1 MCCFPFVWLTWTLIE
16 LNKLLKRFAELK
28 INAPH
33 SISNLSRYKSETV
46 TSKIYM
52 HQRVNRS
59 YSYLFRSAVFGF
71 VIVSVMVVAVVA
83 LCVIFGE

>member
-1 MCCFPFVWLTWTLIE
+1 
-16 LNKLLKRFAELK
+16 
-28 INAPH
+28 
-33 SISNLSRYKSETV
+33 
-46 TSKIYM
+46 M